1 MIRRA
6 ILSVSDKTGLVD
18 FAKELSRLGVEL
30 VSTGGTAKALSDAG
44 VPVRNV
50 SDLTGFPEC
59 LDGRVKTLHPKIHGG
74 ILAVRSNPEHMARIA
89 ELGIGPIDLV
99 VINLYPFKKTVMTP
113 GADLAT
119 CIENIDIGGPSM
131 LRAAAK
137 NHPDVTV
144 VTNPGDYAV
153 VLAEIRENGGDT
165 TPATRFR
172 LATRVFEHTAAYDAL
187 IADYLRRQS
196 GAASAPSSLTL
207 TFDRVQELRYGE
219 NPHQKAV
226 FYRNAIPAAGALS
239 EATQVNG
246 KELSYNNIVD
256 TDAALD
262 LLREFDAPTV
272 VAVKHA
278 NPCGVGCGET
288 LLEAWCKAYASDTV
302 SIFGGIVAA
311 NREIDEATA
320 AEMDKVFLEVV
331 VAPSF
336 SESAL
341 TILSKKKNLRLLV
354 LPGLSQPL
362 PSGDVDFKRVHGGL
376 LVQDRDAAVVDD
388 TAVKTVTTKPVDPGL
403 EADLAFA
410 MKVVKHVKSNA
421 IVMAKDLQTV
431 GIGAGQPNR
440 ITSVKIAAERAGDRS
455 QGAVMAS
462 DAFFPFSDCV
472 EAAAAAGIA
481 CIVQPGGSLRDA
493 ESIEACDQL
502 GLAMRF
508 TGMRHFWH

>member
-6 ILSVSDKTGLVD
+6 ILSVSDKTGLAAFAAGLVD
-18 FAKELSRLGVEL
+18 MGVEL
-30 VSTGGTAKALSDAG
+30 VSTGGTAKALADAG
-44 VPVRNV
+44 LPVRSV

-59 LDGRVKTLHPKIHGG
+59 LDGRVKTLHPKVHGG
-74 ILAVRSNPEHMARIA
+74 ILAIRSNPEHMARLA
-89 ELGIGPIDLV
+89 ELGIGTIDLV
-99 VINLYPFKKTVMTP
+99 VINLYPFRQTVLKP
-113 GADLAT
+113 GVELAE

-144 VTNPGDYAV
+144 VTEPEDYDV
-153 VLAEIRENGGDT
+153 VLAEMRANGGDT
-165 TPATRFR
+165 TLPTRFR

-187 IADYLRRQS
+187 IAAYLRGQA
-196 GAASAPSSLTL
+196 GAPPTPDQLTL
-207 TFDRVQELRYGE
+207 AFDRVQELRYGE

-226 FYRNAIPAAGALS
+226 FYRNAIPFAGGLS
-239 EATQVNG
+239 EATQRNG

-278 NPCGVGCGET
+278 NPCGVGCGAD
-288 LLEAWCKAYASDTV
+288 LAEAWGKAYESDTV
-302 SIFGGIVAA
+302 SIYGGIVAV
-311 NREIDEATA
+311 NREIDEKTA
-320 AEMDKVFLEVV
+320 SLMEKVFLEVV

-336 SESAL
+336 SAGAL
-341 TILSKKKNLRLLV
+341 EILCRKKNLRLLE
-354 LPGLSQPL
+354 LPGIAARL
-362 PSGDVDFKRVHGGL
+362 PPDAIEFKRVNGGL
-376 LVQDRDAAVVDD
+376 LVQDRDTTVIDPDAVR
-388 TAVKTVTTKPVDPGL
+388 TVTVKAVDPAL
-403 EADLAFA
+403 EADLEFA
-410 MKVVKHVKSNA
+410 MKVVKHVKSNG
-421 IVMAKDLQTV
+421 IVMAKNLQTV
-431 GIGAGQPNR
+431 GIGPGQPNR
-440 ITSVKIAAERAGDRS
+440 ITSVHIAAERAGERS

-472 EAAAAAGIA
+472 EAAARVGIA
-481 CIVQPGGSLRDA
+481 CIVQPGGSMRDA

>member
-1 MIRRA
+1 MILRA

-18 FAKELSRLGVEL
+18 FAKELDRLGVEL
-30 VSTGGTAKALSDAG
+30 ISTGGTARTLIDAG
-44 VPVRNV
+44 VPVRGV
-50 SDLTGFPEC
+50 SDITGFPEC

-74 ILAVRSNPEHMARIA
+74 ILAVRSNPAHMARLA

-99 VINLYPFKKTVMTP
+99 VINLYPFRKTMLTP
-113 GADLAT
+113 GVDLAT

-144 VTNPGDYAV
+144 VTDPEDYAV
-153 VLAEIRENGGDT
+153 VLDEIRRNGGDT
-165 TPATRFR
+165 TPTTRMR

-196 GAASAPSSLTL
+196 GAPSTPSALTM

-226 FYRNAIPAAGALS
+226 FYRAAVPFAGALS
-239 EATQVNG
+239 EASQVNG
-246 KELSYNNIVD
+246 KELSYNNLVD

-262 LLREFDAPTV
+262 LLREFDVPTV

-278 NPCGVGCGET
+278 NPCGVGCANG
-288 LLEAWCKAYASDTV
+288 LLAAWNKAYASDTV
-302 SIFGGIVAA
+302 SIFGGIVAV
-311 NREIDEATA
+311 NREIDGTMA

-336 SESAL
+336 SEEAL
-341 TILSKKKNLRLLV
+341 AILTKKKNLRLLV
-354 LPGLSQPL
+354 LPGLSEAL
-362 PSGDVDFKRVHGGL
+362 PAGDVDFKRINGGL
-376 LVQDRDAAVVDD
+376 LVQDRDAEVVDPD
-388 TAVKTVTTKPVDPGL
+388 AVKTVTTKPVDPAL

-472 EAAAAAGIA
+472 EAAAAAGIT

-493 ESIEACDQL
+493 ESIAACDQL